1 MSIETM
7 LHGARRLAAINAG
20 LQAGEK
26 ALVVC
31 DTAGEN
37 PEIAQALLQAI
48 AELQAEGTLC
58 MMHPRSTHGENPT
71 DAIAAAMLAVDVVF
85 APTRYSLSHSAARE
99 AANEAGVRFISMPD
113 YHSAMLE
120 EGCALDADFLEIH
133 KTVLRLQ
140 QMLTDVR
147 DIRITTAAG
156 TDITID
162 ASGRIGNEVSGVC
175 RAAGT
180 WGSPPN
186 IEVNVSP
193 VEPRTQG
200 VVVVDGSVPM
210 PEVGLIDEGGP
221 IRLTIADG
229 KITSFAGGAQ
239 ADALERLM
247 DGDHHPED
255 LVLAEFGIG
264 LNDHAHLCGA
274 MLDDE
279 GAYGTAHFGFGHNF
293 DQGGQNRAPKHIDC
307 VFRNPTVVFDGVTVI
322 DAGTFVF

>member
-1 MSIETM
+1 MSVQTM

-20 LQAGEK
+20 LKPGEK

-31 DTAGEN
+31 DTANEN

-48 AELQAEGTLC
+48 DEIGAEGTLC
-58 MMHPRSTHGENPT
+58 MMQPRSTHGENPT

-85 APTRYSLSHSAARE
+85 APTRYSLSHAQARE
-99 AANEAGVRFISMPD
+99 RANEAGVRFISMPD
-113 YHSAMLE
+113 YNHRMLE
-120 EGCALDADFLEIH
+120 PGCALDADFLEIH

-140 QMLTDVR
+140 QMLTEVCA
-147 DIRITTAAG
+147 IHITTAAG

-193 VEPRTQG
+193 IEARTQG

-210 PEVGLIDEGGP
+210 PEVGLIEDGKP
-221 IRLTIADG
+221 IRLTIQDG
-229 KITSFAGGAQ
+229 RIAAFAGGAQ
-239 ADALERLM
+239 ADALAKLL
-247 DGDHHPED
+247 DGDDHPEN

-264 LNDHAHLCGA
+264 LNDHAQLCGA

-293 DQGGQNRAPKHIDC
+293 DQGGQNCAPKHIDC
-307 VFRNPTVVFDGVTVI
+307 VFRRPTVEFDGVTVI
-322 DAGTFVF
+322 ADGKFVF